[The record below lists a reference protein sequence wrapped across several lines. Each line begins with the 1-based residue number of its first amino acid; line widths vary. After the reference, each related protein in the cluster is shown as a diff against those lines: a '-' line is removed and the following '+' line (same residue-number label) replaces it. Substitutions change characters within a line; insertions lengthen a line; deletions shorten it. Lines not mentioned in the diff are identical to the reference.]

1 MLADA
6 IRSETYRLSKN
17 RTALF
22 WSVLFIPIMGVILAT
37 LGFVVAK
44 ANEAKLAGKLPPD
57 MMKGGPLDLGMALV
71 KSAGDFA
78 NPAILMFVLIG
89 AATIYAGDYR
99 WETWR
104 LISARNTRPN
114 LLTGKVA
121 VVGLVIVLAT
131 IAALISDVIASVIQ
145 AAVFG
150 RPLTFSMTGAAAT
163 DFGLLTLTSWARILQ
178 FTMLGLLAA
187 VVTRSL
193 LAALFAP
200 LVIGVA
206 QFFLPR
212 LLLPLGG
219 LLAGAIGVA
228 VGLLLPMGVT
238 PDGWLLPLLSP
249 GMATDLL
256 KAAIEGGASAAQLP
270 DHAVL
275 KGVLSL
281 TLWIGVP
288 FAAAVAWF
296 NRQDLSKE

>member
-22 WSVLFIPIMGVILAT
+22 WSVLFIPIMGILLAT

-44 ANEAKLAGKLPPD
+44 ANEAKLAGKLPPEL
-57 MMKGGPLDLGMALV
+57 MKGGPLDLGLTLV

-114 LLTGKVA
+114 LLTGKV
-121 VVGLVIVLAT
+121 VVVALVIVLAT
-131 IAALISDVIASVIQ
+131 FAALISDVIASLIQ

-150 RPLTFSMTGAAAT
+150 RPVTFSMTGAAAA

-178 FTMLGLLAA
+178 FTMLGLLGA

-200 LVIGVA
+200 LVIGIA
-206 QFFLPR
+206 QFFLPQ
-212 LLLPLGG
+212 
-219 LLAGAIGVA
+219 
-228 VGLLLPMGVT
+228 LLLPMGVT
-238 PDGWLLPLLSP
+238 PDGWLMPLLSP
-249 GMATDLL
+249 GLATDLL
-256 KAAIEGGASAAQLP
+256 KAVIQGGMAAAELP
-270 DHAVL
+270 DHAL
-275 KGVLSL
+275 AKGVIGLA
-281 TLWIGVP
+281 LWIGVP
-288 FAAAVAWF
+288 FAAAVVWF

>member
-6 IRSETYRLSKN
+6 IRSETYRLFKN

-22 WSVLFIPIMGVILAT
+22 WSVLFIPIMGILLAT

-44 ANEAKLAGKLPPD
+44 ANEAKLAGKLPPEV
-57 MMKGGPLDLGMALV
+57 MKGGPLDLGLTLV

-114 LLTGKVA
+114 LLTGKV
-121 VVGLVIVLAT
+121 VVVALVIVLAT
-131 IAALISDVIASVIQ
+131 FAALISDVIASLIQ

-150 RPLTFSMTGAAAT
+150 RPVTFSMTGAAAA

-178 FTMLGLLAA
+178 FTMLGLLGA

-200 LVIGVA
+200 LVIGIA
-206 QFFLPR
+206 QFFLPQ
-212 LLLPLGG
+212 
-219 LLAGAIGVA
+219 
-228 VGLLLPMGVT
+228 LLLPMGVT
-238 PDGWLLPLLSP
+238 PDGWLMPLLSP
-249 GMATDLL
+249 GLATDLL
-256 KAAIEGGASAAQLP
+256 KAVIQGGMAAADLP
-270 DHAVL
+270 DHAL
-275 KGVLSL
+275 AKGVISL
-281 TLWIGVP
+281 ALWIGVP
-288 FAAAVAWF
+288 FAASVAWF

>member
-1 MLADA
+1 M
-6 IRSETYRLSKN
+6 
-17 RTALF
+17 
-22 WSVLFIPIMGVILAT
+22 
-37 LGFVVAK
+37 
-44 ANEAKLAGKLPPD
+44 
-57 MMKGGPLDLGMALV
+57 
-71 KSAGDFA
+71 
-78 NPAILMFVLIG
+78 
-89 AATIYAGDYR
+89 
-99 WETWR
+99 
-104 LISARNTRPN
+104 
-114 LLTGKVA
+114 
-121 VVGLVIVLAT
+121 IVLAT
-131 IAALISDVIASVIQ
+131 IATLISDVIASVIQ

-150 RPLTFSMTGAAAT
+150 RPLTFSMNGEAAA

-206 QFFLPR
+206 QFFLPQ
-212 LLLPLGG
+212 
-219 LLAGAIGVA
+219 
-228 VGLLLPMGVT
+228 LLLPMGVT

-281 TLWIGVP
+281 AVWIGVP

>member
-22 WSVLFIPIMGVILAT
+22 WSVLFIPIMGVLLAT

-44 ANEAKLAGKLPPD
+44 ANEAKLAGKLPPEL
-57 MMKGGPLDLGMALV
+57 MKGGPLDLGLTLV

-114 LLTGKVA
+114 LLTGKV
-121 VVGLVIVLAT
+121 VVVALVIVLAT
-131 IAALISDVIASVIQ
+131 FAALISDVIASLIQ

-150 RPLTFSMTGAAAT
+150 RPITFSMTGAAAA

-178 FTMLGLLAA
+178 FTMLGLLGA

-200 LVIGVA
+200 LVIGIA
-206 QFFLPR
+206 QFFLPQ
-212 LLLPLGG
+212 
-219 LLAGAIGVA
+219 
-228 VGLLLPMGVT
+228 LLLPMGVT
-238 PDGWLLPLLSP
+238 PDGWLMPLLSP
-249 GMATDLL
+249 GLATDLL
-256 KAAIEGGASAAQLP
+256 KAVIQGGMAAADLA
-270 DHAVL
+270 DHAL
-275 KGVLSL
+275 AKGVISL
-281 TLWIGVP
+281 ALWIGVP

>member
-6 IRSETYRLSKN
+6 IRSETYRLSRN

-22 WSVLFIPIMGVILAT
+22 WSVLFVPVIGLLLAT
-37 LGFVVAK
+37 IGFVVAK
-44 ANEAKLAGKLPPD
+44 ANEAKLVGKLPPEL
-57 MMKGGPLDLGMALV
+57 MKGGPLDLGLTLV

-104 LISARNTRPN
+104 LISARNTRSN
-114 LLTGKVA
+114 LLAGKV
-121 VVGLVIVLAT
+121 VVVALLMITAT
-131 IAALISDVIASVIQ
+131 VAALVSDVIASLIQ

-150 RPLTFSMTGAAAT
+150 RPLTFSMTGGAT
-163 DFGLLTLTSWARILQ
+163 ADFGLLALTGWARILQ

-187 VVTRSL
+187 VMTRSL

-200 LVIGVA
+200 LVIGIG
-206 QFFLPR
+206 QFFLPQI
-212 LLLPLGG
+212 LM
-219 LLAGAIGVA
+219 
-228 VGLLLPMGVT
+228 PMGVT

-256 KAAIEGGASAAQLP
+256 KAVIQGGTAAADLP
-270 DHAVL
+270 DHALL
-275 KGVLSL
+275 KGVLGL
-281 TLWIGVP
+281 ALWIVVP

-296 NRQDLSKE
+296 NKQDLSKE